1 MLDWMKITK
10 LMEGRQR
17 LTCIFCLIINIF
29 RITPLKPPGGECN
42 LVLGDRFDVVD
53 GDDVG
58 VAELK
63 VSCKV
68 TQPPGGSSKIFAAKD
83 ENNNNVK
90 TPSPKTPAKPY
101 RFIEIFYEFLMFYIF
116 PAPG

>member
-17 LTCIFCLIINIF
+17 LTCIFYLIINMF

-42 LVLGDRFDVVD
+42 LVLGDSLDVVD
-53 GDDVG
+53 GDDGG
-58 VAELK
+58 VAEVK

-101 RFIEIFYEFLMFYIF
+101 RFIEIFH
-116 PAPG
+116 